1 MLVKIWTEEL
11 VLDIVKVTIFEQD
24 SYDSHQSTV
33 SITTPF
39 SLTEAKKEREPSST
53 RAIFQR
59 ANRFLSRDRE
69 QPNDSP
75 SAPVRYYERGHPL
88 PNNSSPERKA
98 TIPFRN
104 PELGLPS
111 YRRRHDTLGNE
122 AMSGLSPLRCMT
134 YSNFRRGDS
143 QSRASPRSCSPR
155 STNVSPQRQSQ
166 GSSHHRGSNRHLQ
179 ASSHTSSKQASRKC
193 SPATR
198 RASVVSK
205 THSPSQISASN
216 RYTDSSRHSQKQS
229 PSQSSYGQHSLDSE
243 KLYRNLQSIA
253 SSAESDTSQ
262 GRNGWSKRSRS
273 KMETDG
279 YCYETGQSSRSSGCI
294 SRKSRSNTACNSR
307 DFSPQ
312 GSEYK
317 RSQMSPKGSSHM
329 SGYNSRNSSTRHRDY
344 DQNGHT
350 STRDRKQNDYRGDK
364 GRQLS
369 KSSMTD
375 RHSRTDLSQSQGS
388 YHEMTHSPMRPAYPE
403 SSHSILPSKQSQ
415 DETTKTDNQTTER
428 SRSTIRRGLEA
439 LILSENKRSNSQPPV
454 PEMTIE
460 DYVVIANIPKVNLYP
475 EEDEAIV
482 VRRRP
487 QSRSPRRDKHHREER
502 DGRDEYIELEER
514 GRGRERGRDRRERE
528 RRRHDKDTGCS
539 SETNSTVSGITQ
551 VSQVKRTA
559 PVFTTTLTW
568 INNDASLTPVLTLNR

>member
-1 MLVKIWTEEL
+1 MHYVR
-11 VLDIVKVTIFEQD
+11 
-24 SYDSHQSTV
+24 STV

-39 SLTEAKKEREPSST
+39 SLTEAKKERDPSST

-111 YRRRHDTLGNE
+111 YRRRHDTLSNE

-155 STNVSPQRQSQ
+155 SSNVSPQRQSHS
-166 GSSHHRGSNRHLQ
+166 SSHHRGSNCHLH
-179 ASSHTSSKQASRKC
+179 ANSHTSSKRASRKC

-205 THSPSQISASN
+205 THSPSRISASN

-243 KLYRNLQSIA
+243 KLYQNLQSIA
-253 SSAESDTSQ
+253 SSAESDTSL

-294 SRKSRSNTACNSR
+294 SRKSRCNTGCNSR
-307 DFSPQ
+307 DFSPP

-317 RSQMSPKGSSHM
+317 RSQLSPKGSSRM
-329 SGYNSRNSSTRHRDY
+329 SGYNSRNSGHNIDSNSHDSSRRHRDY

-375 RHSRTDLSQSQGS
+375 RHSRTDLSQSQSS
-388 YHEMTHSPMRPAYPE
+388 YHEMTLSPMSPAYAE

-415 DETTKTDNQTTER
+415 DETTNTDNQTTER
-428 SRSTIRRGLEA
+428 SRSIIRRGLEA

-487 QSRSPRRDKHHREER
+487 QSRSPRRDKHHRSER
-502 DGRDEYIELEER
+502 HSKCVGRDKHLF
-514 GRGRERGRDRRERE
+514 
-528 RRRHDKDTGCS
+528 
-539 SETNSTVSGITQ
+539 
-551 VSQVKRTA
+551 
-559 PVFTTTLTW
+559 PM
-568 INNDASLTPVLTLNR
+568 